1 MRTPLAVLG
10 AAALAALGGAIL
22 GEYTLSAVEAVL
34 GGILYGVV
42 VGELVVV
49 VERRPARFGVAAA
62 TVFPPIGWIWSLW
75 ISTGHH
81 LHYASVA
88 QWVGAGAAA
97 VGGLVWTST
106 AGRTIDRIRG
116 PEETPGPADQGL

>member
-10 AAALAALGGAIL
+10 AAALTALGGAIL
-22 GEYTLSAVEAVL
+22 GEYTLSPVEAIL
-34 GGILYGVV
+34 GGLLYGLV
-42 VGELVVV
+42 VGELAVVL
-49 VERRPARFGVAAA
+49 ERRPGRFGVAAA
-62 TVFPPIGWIWSLW
+62 TVFPAIGWIWSLW

-97 VGGLVWTST
+97 VGGLVWTGT
-106 AGRTIDRIRG
+106 VGRTIDRIRRS
-116 PEETPGPADQGL
+116 EETPPTP